1 MSLLNDLNPVQEK
14 AVLETEGPLLVFAGA
29 GSGKTRVLTY
39 RIAYL
44 IQERGVS
51 PWNIFAVT
59 FTNKAADE
67 MRDRVERLLGGSARG
82 TWISTFHSACV
93 RILRQHIER
102 LGFQRNFVIFDEQD
116 QERHLKTVI
125 KGLDLDFR
133 MFHPRA
139 VQSTLEHLKN
149 EGIMPDQ
156 YHPSQFNV
164 FQKRVALIYERYQED
179 LRRNNALDF
188 GDLLLFVTILFRR
201 FPEILRSYQELFR
214 YVMVDEFQ
222 DTNLIQYRLIQ
233 QLVERHRNICV
244 VGDDDQSIYRW
255 RGAEVGN
262 ILNFEK
268 DFSEAKVITLEQ
280 NYRSTQNILQAANQ
294 MVRRNRSRKEKV
306 LWTEN
311 PKGSLLTFYVAEDE
325 GDEARFVV
333 RKIIEQSYPLSPTGF
348 VEGSVRPYRDIA
360 VFYRI
365 NAQSRA
371 IEDELVRHRIPYT
384 VVGGMK
390 FYERKEIKDILA
402 YLRLIV
408 NPSDGLS
415 LKRIVNVPPRGI
427 GEKTIEK
434 MEALS
439 KERGLSLY
447 EGLKQALKEGW
458 LSPVAQG
465 KMEEFISMTEEFREE
480 MITLSI
486 SQLTSVL
493 LAKTGYLHR
502 LKEEGTEEALSK
514 VENIDELINV
524 MMGFEQGGEE
534 GSLET
539 FLDKV
544 SLVTNVDLYE
554 DKGNRIS
561 LMTLHCAKGLE
572 FPVVFIVGM
581 EEGLLPH
588 YRRGDEI
595 EDLEEER
602 RLCYVGITRAKERLF
617 ISRAERRST
626 FGVGRANLPSRFLDE
641 LPMDLMQLEQRQRKP
656 ESLFFQEP
664 SMASL
669 TSTPLESPAIYG
681 GDGIDNILIPHRKG
695 EIKVPSFLTGST
707 EDHYQQVCKG
717 MDDFTQ
723 ESHLSADGEVVLSP
737 EEFFPLKIGMRVRH
751 PKFGDGRV
759 RSVEGMDENQ
769 KATIVFEAGGSKRLK
784 VRYANLEIL
793 E

>member
-1 MSLLNDLNPVQEK
+1 MSLLNDLNPVQQK
-14 AVLETEGPLLVFAGA
+14 AVLETEGPILVFAGA

-44 IQERGVS
+44 VQEKGIL

-67 MRDRVERLLGGSARG
+67 MRERVERLLGGSAKG
-82 TWISTFHSACV
+82 TWISTFHSACA
-93 RILRQHIER
+93 RILRQHIEH
-102 LGFQRNFVIFDEQD
+102 LGFQRNFVIYDEQD
-116 QERHLKTVI
+116 QERHLKAVL
-125 KGLDLDFR
+125 KELELDFR

-139 VQSTLEHLKN
+139 VRAAIEGLKN
-149 EGIMPDQ
+149 EGITPDQ
-156 YHPSQFNV
+156 YLPDTYNI
-164 FQKRVALIYERYQED
+164 FQKRVALVYQRYQED

-188 GDLLLFVTILFRR
+188 GDLLTFVTILFRR
-201 FPEILRSYQELFR
+201 FPEILRSYQEQCR

-222 DTNLIQYRLIQ
+222 DTNLIQYLFLQ
-233 QLVERHRNICV
+233 QIVEKYRNICV

-268 DFSEAKVITLEQ
+268 DFPKTKVITLEQ
-280 NYRSTQNILQAANQ
+280 NYRSTQNILRAANQ

-311 PKGSLLTFYVAEDE
+311 PKGEVLTLCVAEDE
-325 GDEARFVV
+325 TDEARFVV
-333 RKIIEQSYPLSPTGF
+333 QIILEQIHPSSLTGF
-348 VEGSVRPYRDIA
+348 HGETGRAYRDIA
-360 VFYRI
+360 IFYRI

-371 IEDELVRHRIPYT
+371 IEDELVKHRIPYT

-402 YLRLIV
+402 YLRLIA

-415 LKRIVNVPPRGI
+415 LKRIINVPSRGI

-434 MEALS
+434 IEVFS
-439 KERGLSLY
+439 RERGLPLY
-447 EGLKQALKEGW
+447 EGMEQALKEGG
-458 LSPVAQG
+458 LSPVAQA
-465 KMEEFISMTEEFREE
+465 KMEEFIHLIKEFREE
-480 MITLSI
+480 RRTLPL
-486 SQLTSVL
+486 SQLALAL
-493 LAKTGYLHR
+493 LARTGYLDR
-502 LKEEGTEEALSK
+502 LKEEGTEEAFSK
-514 VENIDELINV
+514 IENIDELINV
-524 MMGFEQGGEE
+524 LTELEQGGEE
-534 GSLET
+534 VSLET

-544 SLVTNVDLYE
+544 SLVTDVDLYE
-554 DKGNRIS
+554 DKGNRVS

-572 FPVVFIVGM
+572 FPVVFIVGI

-617 ISRAERRST
+617 LSRAERRST
-626 FGVGRANLPSRFLDE
+626 FGVGRVNLPSRFLDE
-641 LPMDLMQLEQRQRKP
+641 LPEELIQFEERQGKV
-656 ESLFFQEP
+656 ESLFDQEP
-664 SMASL
+664 HWDDHFQQPEKVADY
-669 TSTPLESPAIYG
+669 LE
-681 GDGIDNILIPHRKG
+681 
-695 EIKVPSFLTGST
+695 
-707 EDHYQQVCKG
+707 
-717 MDDFTQ
+717 Q
-723 ESHLSADGEVVLSP
+723 ESLPPAEGVVLSP
-737 EEFFPLKIGMRVRH
+737 EGFFPLKIGMRVRH
-751 PKFGDGRV
+751 PKFGEGRV
-759 RSVEGMDENQ
+759 RSIEGMDEDQ
-769 KATIVFEAGGSKRLK
+769 KATILFQTVGSKRLK